1 MQYIYLCNVL
11 ISNKEASTKKS
22 IPATFMAW
30 NRNVKHFEN
39 IWSRTRSSQKLFSI
53 HNNSLDRRYEM
64 HFYHVGLWCLLDHS
78 RYTYFNTKDFT
89 WHFFYT
95 SFVSFKNDYEQSCS
109 IFMRDNDFMIEHSSF
124 SV

>member
-1 MQYIYLCNVL
+1 
-11 ISNKEASTKKS
+11 
-22 IPATFMAW
+22 MAW

-53 HNNSLDRRYEM
+53 HSNSLDRRYEM

-78 RYTYFNTKDFT
+78 RYIYFNTKDFT

-95 SFVSFKNDYEQSCS
+95 SLYRLKTIMNKAVVFLYAIMILWLSIHTFPFKYGNGL
-109 IFMRDNDFMIEHSSF
+109 
-124 SV
+124 